1 MELRHLKYFVAVA
14 EELHFGRA
22 AARVGIAQP
31 PLSQQIKRLEEEV
44 GARLLHRTKR
54 SVELTPVGK
63 VFLGEARKT
72 LAQAEHALGSA
83 RRAAR
88 GEVGQLVAGFVSS
101 AIFGRFASVF
111 GVMRS
116 RYPDVALALQDM
128 TSEEQVEAM
137 RANELDV
144 GLVRPPVA
152 QVESIALRVIGSEPL
167 LVALPERHRL
177 SGRREISIAAL
188 ASEPFLL
195 VPRHLGPGYYD
206 QVIGLCARAGFVP
219 NIVQEARTMQT
230 IVSLVAGGMG
240 ISIVPASLQ
249 NFRREG
255 IAYRLMKK
263 PVPESDLAV
272 MWRRD
277 TDSPVVRAFLE
288 ILWETAG
295 FKSARQRQT
304 THLPA
309 IAPDKR

>member
-1 MELRHLKYFVAVA
+1 MELRHLRYFVAVA
-14 EELHFGRA
+14 EELHFGKA

-31 PLSQQIKRLEEEV
+31 PFSQQIKSLEHEV
-44 GARLLHRTKR
+44 GVPLLHRTKR

-63 VFLGEARKT
+63 VFLVEARKT

-111 GVMRS
+111 GLMRA
-116 RYPDVALALQDM
+116 RYPGVNLVLQDM
-128 TSEEQVEAM
+128 TSEEQLEAM

-152 QVESIALRVIGSEPL
+152 EVSSITLRVIGSEPL
-167 LVALPERHRL
+167 LVAMPERHVL
-177 SGRREISIAAL
+177 AKLREISIPAL

-219 NIVQEARTMQT
+219 NIVQEARTMHT
-230 IVSLVAGGMG
+230 ILSLVAGGMG
-240 ISIVPASLQ
+240 ISIVPASLL

-255 IAYRLMKK
+255 LAYRPIKK

-277 TDSPVVRAFLE
+277 ADSPVVNAFLE
-288 ILWETAG
+288 IVWEAAG
-295 FKSARQRQT
+295 FKHSGQGET
-304 THLPA
+304 SYLPA